1 MHWSNN
7 IERNKRFLFALF
19 SGISKAVS
27 RDLYSP
33 KIGLKNPDA
42 AFVAKLVNVILY
54 GCKRAT
60 AQFIT
65 RVYRMLYLHNDIFL
79 TDMTYNVF
87 SGTLNPTQ
95 SILLIS

>member
-1 MHWSNN
+1 MQWSNK
-7 IERNKRFLFALF
+7 IECNKRFLFALF
-19 SGISKAVS
+19 RGVSKGIS

-65 RVYRMLYLHNDIFL
+65 RVCYTCITTF
-79 TDMTYNVF
+79 F
-87 SGTLNPTQ
+87 
-95 SILLIS
+95 LLIS